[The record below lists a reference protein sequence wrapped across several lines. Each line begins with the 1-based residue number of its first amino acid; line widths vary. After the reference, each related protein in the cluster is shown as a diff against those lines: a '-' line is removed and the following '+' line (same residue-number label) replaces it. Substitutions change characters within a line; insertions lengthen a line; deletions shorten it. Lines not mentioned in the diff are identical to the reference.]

1 MSMACADV
9 SVMDYGVAVPATA
22 NTVTTLPAVRL
33 SGKLGLSY
41 SVIPT
46 ASASGTVQLQVSD
59 FDNTHTVAVP
69 AQATT
74 WVNVGTAQSIT
85 ANTPF
90 NAQASNLWAK
100 YVRLVV
106 TAGSGSSGS
115 FSVAL
120 NLRAAYGS

>member
-9 SVMDYGVAVPATA
+9 SVMDYGVAVAGAANATTNLA
-22 NTVTTLPAVRL
+22 AVRL

-46 ASASGTVQLQVSD
+46 AAAAGTVQLQVSD
-59 FDNTHTVAVP
+59 FDDLHTMNTP
-69 AQATT
+69 RQPTT
-74 WVNVGTAQSIT
+74 WVNVGTAQTVT
-85 ANTPF
+85 AGVPLNVMT
-90 NAQASNLWAK
+90 SNLWAK
-100 YVRLVV
+100 FFRLVV

-115 FSVAL
+115 FSIAI